1 MGACQRVHPQLAQ
14 NNFYGQTVKRRQAAG
29 FSLSETRYTP
39 GLKLP
44 RHSHESPYFG
54 FILCG
59 AYTESYGQRVRDCQP
74 SMLIYHPAGE
84 LHAQRFDQS
93 AVRLF
98 RIEVNHQRL
107 LDMSH
112 ADFCL
117 ESPADYRSGLVN
129 SLAHKLFQ
137 EFCAPDAVSR
147 LAIEGLA
154 LELIATVARLSN
166 RRDNTLRY
174 PPQWLRRAHEL
185 IKSRFA
191 EPLTLGEMARAVG
204 VHPVTLAREFRRYYR
219 ATMGEMTRHER
230 IKFACREI
238 LKPDATL
245 TDVAISA
252 GFYDHSHFAK
262 TFKQIMGVTPSQY
275 RANFHHR

>member
-1 MGACQRVHPQLAQ
+1 VHPQLAQ

-29 FSLSETRYTP
+29 FSLSETHYTP
-39 GLKLP
+39 GLKLS

-59 AYTESYGQRVRDCQP
+59 AYSESYGQRVRACQP

-84 LHAQRFDQS
+84 LHAQRFDRT

-98 RIEVNHQRL
+98 RIEVNNERL
-107 LDMSH
+107 QDMSQ

-117 ESPADYRSGLVN
+117 ESPADSRSGLVN
-129 SLAHKLFQ
+129 SIAHKLYQ
-137 EFCAPDAVSR
+137 EFCAPDAASR

-154 LELIATVARLSN
+154 LELIAAVARLSN
-166 RRDNTLRY
+166 RRDNTSSY
-174 PPQWLRRAHEL
+174 PPLWLTQAHEL

-191 EPLTLGEMARAVG
+191 EPLTLSEMARAVG

-219 ATMGEMTRHER
+219 STIGEMARRER
-230 IKFACREI
+230 IEFACREI
-238 LKPDATL
+238 LKPDAKL
-245 TDVAISA
+245 ADVAISA
-252 GFYDHSHFAK
+252 GFYDQSHFAK
-262 TFKQIMGVTPSQY
+262 TFKQIIGLTPAQY
-275 RANFHHR
+275 RANYLRR

>member
-1 MGACQRVHPQLAQ
+1 VHPQLAQ

-29 FSLSETRYTP
+29 FSLSETHYTP
-39 GLKLP
+39 GLKLS
-44 RHSHESPYFG
+44 RHSHEAPYFG

-59 AYTESYGQRVRDCQP
+59 AYTESYGQRVRACQP

-84 LHAQRFDQS
+84 LHAQRFNQT

-107 LDMSH
+107 QDMGQAGFS
-112 ADFCL
+112 L
-117 ESPADYRSGLVN
+117 ESPADSRSGLVN
-129 SLAHKLFQ
+129 SIAHKLYQ

-154 LELIATVARLSN
+154 LELIAAVARLSN
-166 RRDNTLRY
+166 RRDNTSGY
-174 PPQWLRRAHEL
+174 PPRWLTQAHEL

-191 EPLTLGEMARAVG
+191 EPLTLNEMARAVG

-219 ATMGEMTRHER
+219 STIGEMTRHER
-230 IKFACREI
+230 IEFACREI
-238 LKPDATL
+238 LKPGAKL

-252 GFYDHSHFAK
+252 GFYDQSHFTK
-262 TFKQIMGVTPSQY
+262 TFKQIMGVTPAQY
-275 RANFHHR
+275 RANFQRC

>member
-1 MGACQRVHPQLAQ
+1 MGACQKVHPQLAQ
-14 NNFYGQTVKRRQAAG
+14 NNFYGQTMKRRQAAG
-29 FSLSETRYTP
+29 FSLSETHYTP
-39 GLKLP
+39 GLKLS
-44 RHSHESPYFG
+44 RHSHEAPYFG

-59 AYTESYGQRVRDCQP
+59 EYTESYGQRVRACQP

-84 LHAQRFDQS
+84 LHAQRFDQT

-98 RIEVNHQRL
+98 RIEVDYQRL
-107 LDMSH
+107 QDMSQ

-129 SLAHKLFQ
+129 IIARKLYQ

-154 LELIATVARLSN
+154 LELIAAVARLSN
-166 RRDNTLRY
+166 HRDNTSGC
-174 PPQWLRRAHEL
+174 PPRWLTQAHEL

-191 EPLTLGEMARAVG
+191 EPLTLSEMARAVG
-204 VHPVTLAREFRRYYR
+204 VHPVTLAREFRRFYR
-219 ATMGEMTRHER
+219 CTIGEMARYER
-230 IKFACREI
+230 IEFACREI
-238 LKPDATL
+238 LKPDAKL

-252 GFYDHSHFAK
+252 GFYDQSHFAK
-262 TFKQIMGVTPSQY
+262 TFKQIMGITPAQY
-275 RANFHHR
+275 RANFQRC